1 MKLVIETV
9 IKTVENKELE
19 SFSTLIDTSDIQKI
33 INKQGTAAANK
44 AIENFSNTYH
54 KQFNKKLS
62 ASLKKL

>member
-62 ASLKKL
+62 SSLKKL

>member
-9 IKTVENKELE
+9 IKTVDNRELE
-19 SFSTLIDTSDIQKI
+19 TFSTLIDSADIQKI
-33 INKQGTAAANK
+33 INKQGVEAANK

-62 ASLKKL
+62 ASLNKL

>member
-62 ASLKKL
+62 TSLKKL